1 MCFKIGNRV
10 TLIDDVLQGTVVG
23 ICDEMIQVQDD
34 EGMTYHF
41 HQRELIYSRTTNANF
56 LSLDINNPLL
66 NQKSVSERKPKQFFK
81 KKRMIWFLRWI
92 FIFIS

>member
-34 EGMTYHF
+34 EG
-41 HQRELIYSRTTNANF
+41 RT
-56 LSLDINNPLL
+56 
-66 NQKSVSERKPKQFFK
+66 
-81 KKRMIWFLRWI
+81 
-92 FIFIS
+92 